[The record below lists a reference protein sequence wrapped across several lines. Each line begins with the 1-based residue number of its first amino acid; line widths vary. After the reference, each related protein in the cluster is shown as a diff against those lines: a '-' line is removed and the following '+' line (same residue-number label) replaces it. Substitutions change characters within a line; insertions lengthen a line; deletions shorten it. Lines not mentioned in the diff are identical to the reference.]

1 MARTGIAFLSNFVNK
16 AKGRINEAIKKLD
29 SNVIAARVV
38 DVSLNSNSTLW
49 DQTGRWK
56 GVGTIQ
62 FQFINSATRE
72 DVILS
77 GNSQLARPLFPNI
90 KQYPLVNEVVLLFH
104 LPTADSIAGMTNGM
118 EYYYLNT
125 ISLWNHPEQNS
136 YPNPL
141 LNQSAPSQTSD
152 YEQIELGN
160 TRKVNDESTDLD
172 LNGNSGGD
180 FVEKGFIH
188 PIIPYAGDVILEGR
202 FGNSIRFGST
212 QNINGKAISNNWSS
226 TGESGS
232 PIVILK
238 NGQNPETQTEEPG
251 WVPVSENINEDLSSI
266 YLTSNQQIPIEV
278 AVQQKT
284 TGQGT
289 TVPFASVIKDVP
301 ESPFSYQ
308 QQQIILNSGR
318 LLFNSSVD
326 DILFSSQK
334 SIVLESINEIGIK
347 SQKSNVNLV
356 AEKGTI
362 SLGKQNAKE
371 SLVLGDSFMTQFTS
385 LLDNMEALCGALK
398 NETSL
403 QIASA
408 TANLVQEQIK
418 NIKNQVPNLT
428 SNLVKTG

>member
-1 MARTGIAFLSNFVNK
+1 MK
-16 AKGRINEAIKKLD
+16 
-29 SNVIAARVV
+29 V
-38 DVSLNSNSTLW
+38 DP
-49 DQTGRWK
+49 Q
-56 GVGTIQ
+56 
-62 FQFINSATRE
+62 
-72 DVILS
+72 
-77 GNSQLARPLFPNI
+77 
-90 KQYPLVNEVVLLFH
+90 LLF
-104 LPTADSIAGMTNGM
+104 
-118 EYYYLNT
+118 
-125 ISLWNHPEQNS
+125 
-136 YPNPL
+136 
-141 LNQSAPSQTSD
+141 
-152 YEQIELGN
+152 
-160 TRKVNDESTDLD
+160 
-172 LNGNSGGD
+172 
-180 FVEKGFIH
+180 
-188 PIIPYAGDVILEGR
+188 
-202 FGNSIRFGST
+202 
-212 QNINGKAISNNWSS
+212 
-226 TGESGS
+226 
-232 PIVILK
+232 LK
-238 NGQNPETQTEEPG
+238 MDKTPETQTEEPG

-326 DILFSSQK
+326 DILLSSQK

>member
-16 AKGRINEAIKKLD
+16 AKGRINEAIKQLD

-104 LPTADSIAGMTNGM
+104 LPTADAIAGMSNGM

-141 LNQSAPSQTSD
+141 LNQSSPSQTSD

-202 FGNSIRFGST
+202 FGNSVRFGST

-301 ESPFSYQ
+301 EAPFSFQ

-318 LLFNSSVD
+318 LLFNSSID
-326 DILFSSQK
+326 DILLSSQK

-362 SLGKQNAKE
+362 SLGKQNARE